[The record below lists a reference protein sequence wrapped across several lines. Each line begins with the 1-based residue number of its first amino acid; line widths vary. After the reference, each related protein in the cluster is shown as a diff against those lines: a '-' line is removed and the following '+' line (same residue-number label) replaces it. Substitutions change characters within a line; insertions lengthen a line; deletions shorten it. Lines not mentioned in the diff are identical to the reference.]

1 VKIIAK
7 AIFCLFLVVGILTSC
22 NGSVSKPVGNPTD
35 VIATIIV
42 TVKPTSTETSLATP
56 TTTLNAMPLPT
67 PFPPTQIPFFTF
79 AVDRHDPE
87 SVIRAYF
94 DAWERSDSSAMAS
107 VLSSKFGQNFMFEP
121 LESMEILE
129 IELTSD
135 SSPTER
141 IYSVLYDA
149 QWKDQPDTNP
159 IRWRFRLTWDANRDS
174 WIIIGYGSG

>member
-1 VKIIAK
+1 LI
-7 AIFCLFLVVGILTSC
+7 LVTGILTSC
-22 NGSVSKPVGNPTD
+22 NRFISTTVSNPTK
-35 VIATIIV
+35 VIV
-42 TVKPTSTETSLATP
+42 TVLVTGKPTLTKIALSASTATLTATP
-56 TTTLNAMPLPT
+56 FST

-79 AVDRHDPE
+79 QVDRHDPE

-94 DAWERSDSSAMAS
+94 DAWKRSDSSAMAS

-121 LESMEILE
+121 LESMEILD
-129 IELTSD
+129 IELVSD
-135 SSPTER
+135 SSSTER

-159 IRWRFRLTWDANRDS
+159 TRWRFRLSWDANRDS